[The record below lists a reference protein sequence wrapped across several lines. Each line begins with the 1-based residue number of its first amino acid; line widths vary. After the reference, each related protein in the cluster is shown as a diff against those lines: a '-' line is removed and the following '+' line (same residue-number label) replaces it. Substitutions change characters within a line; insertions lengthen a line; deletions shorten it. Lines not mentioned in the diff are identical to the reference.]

1 MVGVGIE
8 IFVSVSFLPVD
19 LVGERAIRKT
29 RDENIQK
36 GNRVVS
42 LGFHHEL
49 DVGGEAI
56 KMIKERD
63 QVGMA
68 MRPYEKH
75 VIYKTE
81 PTFGFERK
89 VA

>member
-1 MVGVGIE
+1 
-8 IFVSVSFLPVD
+8 VSFLPVD

-29 RDENIQK
+29 RDENIQE
-36 GNRVVS
+36 GDGVVF
-42 LGFHHEL
+42 LGFHSEL

-56 KMIKERD
+56 EMIEERD

-68 MRPYEKH
+68 MRPDEKC
-75 VIYKTE
+75 VIYKMK
-81 PTFGFERK
+81 PTFGFEMK